1 MDNAHPFACHEL
13 PVMSTRRQ
21 FSLDTGQFHVS
32 SSCFFVCLL
41 ICLFVLKYQVNFS
54 RLCLSYIDRYHFFF
68 GIVNLFLE
76 PLNSIHTRLYPRYIY
91 MFRLRDLKKN

>member
-32 SSCFFVCLL
+32 SSCFVRLF
-41 ICLFVLKYQVNFS
+41 ICLFVLQSKIIFS
-54 RLCLSYIDRYHFFF
+54 RHCLSYIDRYLVFGFFFF
-68 GIVNLFLE
+68 GVVNLFSE
-76 PLNSIHTRLYPRYIY
+76 PFNSIYTRFYPRYI
-91 MFRLRDLKKN
+91 